1 MRVIVFF
8 IYMKH
13 GLVGRKESAKKYQR
27 GVSNSTALIKKTIHC
42 NCKTKI
48 LLRRELR
55 TPSYLVFWNFTK
67 YLRRVS
73 EILWMIKSC
82 YQNVVKF
89 THFISKEEETNKC
102 HVKYVFWKCFKNSIK
117 QLASSRLQTLF
128 IRRALK
134 GKKVTQTAL
143 QRHHHIRALK
153 AFEYLSTWGT
163 PALEG
168 QLRNLGTEALEHL
181 GTRRA
186 LGPSGTQAPG
196 NLGTRGTRDTLF
208 SSLIQY
214 LFFYNLLQK
223 NNQKNFDYNTFSAST
238 KD

>member
-1 MRVIVFF
+1 MASLF
-8 IYMKH
+8 
-13 GLVGRKESAKKYQR
+13 LV
-27 GVSNSTALIKKTIHC
+27 
-42 NCKTKI
+42 
-48 LLRRELR
+48 
-55 TPSYLVFWNFTK
+55 
-67 YLRRVS
+67 
-73 EILWMIKSC
+73 
-82 YQNVVKF
+82 
-89 THFISKEEETNKC
+89 
-102 HVKYVFWKCFKNSIK
+102 
-117 QLASSRLQTLF
+117 RLQTLF

-143 QRHHHIRALK
+143 QRHHHTGALK

-163 PALEG
+163 PTLEG
-168 QLRNLGTEALEHL
+168 QLRNLGTQALEHL

-186 LGPSGTQAPG
+186 LGPSVTQAPG
-196 NLGTRGTRDTLF
+196 HLGTRGSRGTRDTLF

>member
-1 MRVIVFF
+1 
-8 IYMKH
+8 
-13 GLVGRKESAKKYQR
+13 
-27 GVSNSTALIKKTIHC
+27 
-42 NCKTKI
+42 
-48 LLRRELR
+48 
-55 TPSYLVFWNFTK
+55 
-67 YLRRVS
+67 
-73 EILWMIKSC
+73 MIKSC

-102 HVKYVFWKCFKNSIK
+102 HVKHVFWKRFKNSVK
-117 QLASSRLQTLF
+117 QLASLFLVRLQTLF

-134 GKKVTQTAL
+134 WKKVTQTAL
-143 QRHHHIRALK
+143 QRHHHTGALK
-153 AFEYLSTWGT
+153 TFEYLSTWGT

-168 QLRNLGTEALEHL
+168 QLRNLGTQALEHL

-196 NLGTRGTRDTLF
+196 HLGTRGTRDTLF

-223 NNQKNFDYNTFSAST
+223 NNQRNFDYNTFSAST

>member
-1 MRVIVFF
+1 
-8 IYMKH
+8 
-13 GLVGRKESAKKYQR
+13 
-27 GVSNSTALIKKTIHC
+27 
-42 NCKTKI
+42 
-48 LLRRELR
+48 
-55 TPSYLVFWNFTK
+55 
-67 YLRRVS
+67 
-73 EILWMIKSC
+73 MIKSC

-102 HVKYVFWKCFKNSIK
+102 HVKHVFWKRFKNSIK
-117 QLASSRLQTLF
+117 QLASLFLVRLLTLF

-143 QRHHHIRALK
+143 QRHHHTGALK

-168 QLRNLGTEALEHL
+168 QLRNLGTQALEHL

-186 LGPSGTQAPG
+186 LGPSGTWGTWALRHLRH
-196 NLGTRGTRDTLF
+196 LGTRGTRDTLF

-214 LFFYNLLQK
+214 LLFYNLLQK
-223 NNQKNFDYNTFSAST
+223 NNQRNFDYNTFSAST